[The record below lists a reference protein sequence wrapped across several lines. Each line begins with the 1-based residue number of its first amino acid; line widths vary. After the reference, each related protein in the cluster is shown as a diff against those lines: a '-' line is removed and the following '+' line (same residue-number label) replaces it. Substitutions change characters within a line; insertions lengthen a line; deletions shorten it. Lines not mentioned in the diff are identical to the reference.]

1 MKILY
6 HQRIL
11 SRDGQLVHI
20 EELVNALR
28 ALEHE
33 VTVVGPGPGP
43 EESSDSGGPRARR
56 LLPRPVAE
64 ALEFGY
70 NAVAFARLAA
80 AWLRNRPD
88 ALYERY
94 NLFLLAGTWLKMLTG
109 CPFVVEVNA
118 PFSKERRAY
127 GGLAFEALARSV
139 ERHVWQRADA
149 VIVVTQALA
158 ADVMA
163 AGVAP
168 DRIVVIPNGIDPAR
182 FAAVPPTEAAKAR
195 LGLAGTLVLGF
206 TGFPR
211 DWHRLERVI
220 DYIAD
225 APGGDHLRLLIVGD
239 GPMVPTLKRHAA
251 TRHVAERIIFAGVVP
266 RERVGDYVAAFDV
279 ALQPHATPY
288 ASPLKMVE
296 YMALGRTIV
305 APDLPNIRELMVHR
319 ENAILFNLNDD
330 GALLRALD
338 EVLADPMLRQR
349 LGEGARRTIAEKGLT
364 WRHNAERTIAC
375 LATAGAR

>member
-28 ALEHE
+28 ALGHE
-33 VTVVGPGPGP
+33 VIVVGPGPGP
-43 EESSDSGGPRARR
+43 EESSDTGGPRARR

-64 ALEFGY
+64 TLEFGY

-80 AWLRNRPD
+80 AWRRHRPD

-94 NLFLLAGTWLKMLTG
+94 NLFLHAGTWLKMLTG

-118 PFSKERRAY
+118 PFSKERHAY
-127 GGLAFEALARSV
+127 GGLAFASLARAV
-139 ERHVWQRADA
+139 ERHVWRRADA

-182 FAAVPPTEAAKAR
+182 FTAVPPTEAAKTR

-225 APGGDHLRLLIVGD
+225 APGGDRLRLLIVGD
-239 GPMVPTLKRHAA
+239 GPMVPALKRHAA
-251 TRHVAERIIFAGVVP
+251 ARHVAERIIFAGVVP

-305 APDLPNIRELMVHR
+305 APDLPNIRELMTHR

-330 GALLRALD
+330 GALVRALD

-375 LATAGAR
+375 LATVGAC